1 MMNNVVVSGGSYAQ
15 TLSRGVSI
23 LETLAN
29 DLRPLGL
36 RELVAELGLSRSVV
50 YRLLRTLE
58 AHRLVRVRA
67 NGKYELG
74 PGLFALAR
82 GVGFDLRAL
91 SRPILEN
98 AARKHNAT
106 VILSVVDGNEV
117 VCLVSV
123 EPPESGV
130 RVTHREGRRH
140 EAGRGSSGIAVLA
153 AMPPQEDERE
163 VVTRSRN
170 VGYSVSSD
178 EMEQGVVAASAP
190 LGLPM
195 HDWVGAVSLLFVQAA
210 APSPKEAGEAAQ
222 QIAHDISA
230 AHHHPAQ

>member
-1 MMNNVVVSGGSYAQ
+1 MNNVVVSGGSYAQ

-91 SRPILEN
+91 SRP
-98 AARKHNAT
+98 